1 MKDHPDF
8 SEAALSITDGQTTI
22 GFVFES
28 GTHVTATDAEG
39 NSLGSFATRSDAHH
53 AIIESRKEKL
63 RIATA
68 AFGVEVPR

>member
-1 MKDHPDF
+1 MTVTDLDPVF
-8 SEAALSITDGQTTI
+8 TITDGRLTI
-22 GFVFES
+22 GYVYED
-28 GTHVTATDAEG
+28 GDEILATDAEG
-39 NSLGSFATRSDAHH
+39 NLLGTFANRSDAHH